1 MKGFK
6 VIRISIMLMS
16 VLALTSACKNISAE
30 HPRGIDDIRSALQ
43 SGIKA
48 DQALSAKFK
57 KQQYIARQ
65 NASRPNLQD
74 YLKNG
79 EAPVRFNVS
88 AKQMPAKDFF
98 TGLVSG
104 TSTNMIVHPDVNG
117 FISLQ
122 LKNVTVLDALN
133 AARDIYGYDYKRT
146 SFGYEIMP
154 AIMQTRMFHV
164 NYLDVKRNGKSY
176 TNLTSGQVSTK
187 VGTVSTGSNAN
198 SGGGAAGADSGRGL
212 ISSIE
217 TTSEI
222 HFWDDLEKTLLKT
235 LSPLKGRSVTVNR
248 QTGIVVVKAFP
259 SELSWIDRYINSM
272 QANLQKQVIIEAK
285 ILEINLRDEYQAGVD
300 WGAVSKWD
308 LTNADPEFDRGGFLQ
323 RGNQSFPNTELKQL
337 QNNMF
342 AFNLKGDI
350 SALIRLLQTQ
360 GNVQVLS
367 NPHIAT
373 VNNQKAVI
381 KVGQDQFF
389 VTGVS
394 TSNTVVGAATI
405 PSQDISLT
413 PFFSGVT
420 LDVTPEISS
429 DNAIILHIHPMVSEV
444 TEQQKNIILGTN
456 AAGNGANTLT
466 LPLAA
471 STIRESDNVV
481 RARNGQVIVIGGLM
495 KNSTQETVAATPG
508 VGKIPFLGSLF
519 RRTGQVSTKS
529 ELVILLKPIVVD
541 NNQTWVDRLE
551 DSRAKTESMARD
563 FHAGGLPKVFGNEQ
577 ERRTDS

>member
-1 MKGFK
+1 MKGLKNARLGF
-6 VIRISIMLMS
+6 VLMG
-16 VLALTSACKNISAE
+16 VLLLSSACKNISAA
-30 HPRGIDDIRSALQ
+30 HPRAIDDIRGALN
-43 SGIKA
+43 SGVKS
-48 DQALSAKFK
+48 DQDLNNKMQ
-57 KQQYIARQ
+57 KQRYIARQ
-65 NASRPNLQD
+65 NAIRPNLQD
-74 YLKNG
+74 YLKSG
-79 EAPVRFNVS
+79 DAPVRFNVS
-88 AKQMPAKDFF
+88 AKQMAAKDFF

-104 TSTNMIVHPDVNG
+104 TSTNMIVHPDVKG
-117 FISLQ
+117 TISLQ

-133 AARDIYGYDYKRT
+133 AARDVYGYDYKRT

-187 VGTVSTGSNAN
+187 IGTVSTGSN
-198 SGGGAAGADSGRGL
+198 SGSGAGSAGADAGRGL

-222 HFWDDLEKTLLKT
+222 HFWEDLEKTLLRT

-248 QTGIVVVKAFP
+248 QTGIIVVKAFP
-259 SELSWIDRYINSM
+259 NELSWIDRYINNM
-272 QANLQKQVIIEAK
+272 QANLQRQVVIEAK
-285 ILEINLRDEYQAGVD
+285 ILEINLSDGYQAGVD

-308 LTNADPEFDRGGFLQ
+308 LTNTEPEFNSGGLLQ
-323 RGNQSFPNTELKQL
+323 RGNQAFPGTDLKQL
-337 QNNMF
+337 QSNMF
-342 AFNLKGDI
+342 AFNLKGNI

-367 NPHIAT
+367 SPHIAT

-389 VTGVS
+389 VTAVS

-405 PSQDISLT
+405 PSQDVSLT

-429 DNAIILHIHPMVSEV
+429 DNSIILHIHPMVSEV
-444 TEQQKNIILGTN
+444 TEQQKNIVLGSN

-466 LPLAA
+466 LPLA
-471 STIRESDNVV
+471 SSSIRESDNVV

-495 KNSTQETVAATPG
+495 KNSTQETTAQTPVA
-508 VGKIPFLGSLF
+508 GKIPFFGALF
-519 RRTGQVSTKS
+519 RRTGQTSTKS

-541 NNQTWVDRLE
+541 NQTWVNRLE
-551 DSRAKTESMARD
+551 GHSSEVETMARD